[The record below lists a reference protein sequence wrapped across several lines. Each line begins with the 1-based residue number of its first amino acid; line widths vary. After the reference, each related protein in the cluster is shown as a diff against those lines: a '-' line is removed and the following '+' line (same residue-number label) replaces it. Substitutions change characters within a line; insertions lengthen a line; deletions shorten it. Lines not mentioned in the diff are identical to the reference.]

1 MCGIAGIVG
10 DHAGESLPV
19 VERMVERMRMRG
31 PDHAAVRDVGG
42 AVLGHARLSILDL
55 NPRSHQPMS
64 DPSGRFTIT
73 YNGEVYNF
81 QDIARD
87 LEAAGHRLRTTSDT
101 EVVLHAWMEW
111 GTGAFARFNGMF
123 ALGIWDRD
131 ERTLVLAR
139 DRFGKKP
146 LFYSTARGVAFAS
159 DITALREDP
168 ALADA
173 PVSPEAVNHFLAMGY
188 VLGPLTLYE
197 GIARIPPATV
207 AVFRDGRVRME
218 RFWDYAAAFRRPY
231 RGTPADAAADL
242 RDCLE
247 EAVRRR
253 LVSDV
258 PVGCFLSGGVDSSA
272 VTAFARRHLTY
283 DVHSFSIG
291 FAARTYD
298 ESADARAVAGFLGT
312 VHHERRLDDRDGRAI
327 VDGAVA
333 RFDQPFSDTSLVP
346 MVEVSRVAAEH
357 VKVVL
362 SGDGADELL
371 AGYPTHK
378 ADRLMQVA
386 RHVPAPLREVAAG
399 AARRLLRESNRR
411 TDLAFKLRQLARG
424 LPGDWRDA
432 HYAWRELHDDAERT
446 VLLGPQHAAL
456 VRDTAPRHAFRA
468 HFDEVRDL
476 DPLAQCLYVDAKT
489 WLVDDVLVKVD
500 RATMAFSLE
509 ARSPFLDPDLAEL
522 CASIP
527 SSLKLRGLDGK
538 HVLKQG
544 LRGVLPERTL
554 HKKKAG
560 FNAPLN
566 TWLGHTGDNEYR
578 MFNRKVAATWGLLP

>member
-10 DHAGESLPV
+10 RHAAGVVPV
-19 VERMVERMRMRG
+19 VERMVARMRTRG
-31 PDHAAVRDVGG
+31 PDHAATRDAGG

-87 LEAAGHRLRTTSDT
+87 LETAGHRLRTTSDT
-101 EVVLHAWMEW
+101 EVVLRAFMEW
-111 GTGAFARFNGMF
+111 GTAAFARFNGMF
-123 ALGIWDRD
+123 ALGIWDRA

-146 LFYSTARGVAFAS
+146 LYYSTSDGVAFAS
-159 DITALREDP
+159 DLAALREDP
-168 ALADA
+168 AAAAA
-173 PVSPEAVNHFLAMGY
+173 PVSVEAVNHFLAMGY

-207 AVFRDGRVRME
+207 AVFRDGHARME
-218 RFWDYAAAFRRPY
+218 RFWDYGAAFRRPY
-231 RGTPADAAADL
+231 RGSPADAAADV
-242 RDCLE
+242 RDALE
-247 EAVRRR
+247 QAVRRR
-253 LVSDV
+253 LISDV

-272 VTAFARRHLTY
+272 VTAFARRHLAY
-283 DVHSFSIG
+283 DVHSFCIG

-298 ESADARAVAGFLGT
+298 ESADARAVADFLGT
-312 VHHERRLDDRDGRAI
+312 VHHERRLGDSDGRDI
-327 VDGAVA
+327 VDRAIA
-333 RFDQPFSDTSLVP
+333 CFDQPFSDTSLVP
-346 MVEVSRVAAEH
+346 MVEVARVAAEH

-378 ADRLMQVA
+378 ADRVMQVA
-386 RHVPAPLREVAAG
+386 RHVPATLRRAAAG

-411 TDLAFKLRQLARG
+411 TDVAFKLRQLARG

-432 HYAWRELHDDAERT
+432 HYAWRELHDDDER
-446 VLLGPQHAAL
+446 VALLGKEHEAL
-456 VRDTAPRHAFRA
+456 VRDTTPRRTFRA

-489 WLVDDVLVKVD
+489 WLVDDILVKVD

-509 ARSPFLDPDLAEL
+509 ARSPFLDPDLVEL
-522 CASIP
+522 VASLP

-538 HVLKQG
+538 HVLKRA
-544 LRGVLPERTL
+544 LRGVLPDRTL
-554 HKKKAG
+554 HKRKAG

-566 TWLGHTGDNEYR
+566 TWLGQRGENEFR
-578 MFNRKVAATWGLLP
+578 LFNRMVAATWGLLP